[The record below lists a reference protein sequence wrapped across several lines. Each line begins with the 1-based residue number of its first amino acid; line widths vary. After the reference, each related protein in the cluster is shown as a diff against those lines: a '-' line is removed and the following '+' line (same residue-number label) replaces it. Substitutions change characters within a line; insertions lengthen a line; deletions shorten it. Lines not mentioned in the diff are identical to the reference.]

1 VREALGTVEV
11 GTHAWAHRLGV
22 VGKHRGHDLGLWVSM
37 AFFLFRLGFEEKL
50 LSEVLIGVG

>member
-1 VREALGTVEV
+1 VRQPLGTVEV
-11 GTHAWAHRLGV
+11 GTHARTHRLGV

-37 AFFLFRLGFEEKL
+37 AIFFRLGFGEKL